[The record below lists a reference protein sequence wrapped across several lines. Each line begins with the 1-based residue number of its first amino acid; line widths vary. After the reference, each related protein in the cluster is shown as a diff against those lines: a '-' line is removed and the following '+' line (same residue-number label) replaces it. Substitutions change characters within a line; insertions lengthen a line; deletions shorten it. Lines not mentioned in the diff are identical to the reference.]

1 MPSTRGLLILVG
13 VSGLSLCLTPAWSPP
28 RPRSR
33 RFITK
38 TLDTQRKQIERTDR
52 TEEAA
57 DTDEE
62 IEQNMH
68 VTKTKLAEQFEE
80 KNAKKGKG
88 KARQEE
94 SEQEDEDDG
103 SDFDKMSVD
112 SAPAAKRGAKGKAA
126 PKASGKKKGS
136 TLFNEESDNDEED
149 ASDDPPPKR
158 KAAASTSKKAA
169 ATTTSKAKK
178 AAAPTQSQLAF
189 APSRSSTGTRA
200 TAKTATSK
208 NKKSAR
214 VSLGPHSQCSR
225 GVRGEC

>member
-1 MPSTRGLLILVG
+1 MPFAPLR
-13 VSGLSLCLTPAWSPP
+13 A
-28 RPRSR
+28 

-38 TLDTQRKQIERTDR
+38 TLDTQRKEIERTDR

-88 KARQEE
+88 KARQEA
-94 SEQEDEDDG
+94 SEQEEEEDDG

-112 SAPAAKRGAKGKAA
+112 SAPAAKKGAKGKAA
-126 PKASGKKKGS
+126 PKGTGGGNKKKSS
-136 TLFNEESDNDEED
+136 TLFNEESDDENEEE
-149 ASDDPPPKR
+149 ASDDPPPPKK

-169 ATTTSKAKK
+169 TTTKAKK

-189 APSRSSTGTRA
+189 APSRGSTGTR
-200 TAKTATSK
+200 TAASTATSK

-214 VSLGPHSQCSR
+214 VS
-225 GVRGEC
+225 